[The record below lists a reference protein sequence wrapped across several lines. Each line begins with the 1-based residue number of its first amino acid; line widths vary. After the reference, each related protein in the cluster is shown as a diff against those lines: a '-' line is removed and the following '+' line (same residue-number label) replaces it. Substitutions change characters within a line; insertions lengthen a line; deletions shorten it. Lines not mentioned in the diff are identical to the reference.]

1 LNRIRL
7 DGAFDGKMRVSMIV
21 SEQLDQLGV
30 QFPDCDIAA
39 FADLS
44 TGMVLSARVVGKV
57 SQERLDE
64 LCMSAMDVLDG
75 QTADNVTR
83 TMWPKSSDR
92 IRCAVRFQTDQVE
105 LFLRSAQMPEDALC
119 LVCATKVDLPAL
131 ISVAEDTLSRIETG
145 H

>member
-1 LNRIRL
+1 
-7 DGAFDGKMRVSMIV
+7 MIV
-21 SEQLDQLGV
+21 SEQLDLLGV
-30 QFPDCDIAA
+30 QFPDCNIVA

-64 LCMSAMDVLDG
+64 LCLSAIDLLDG
-75 QTADNVTR
+75 QMADSVAR
-83 TMWPKSSDR
+83 AIWPKSSDR
-92 IRCAVRFQTDQVE
+92 IQCAIRFQTAQVE

-131 ISVAEDTLSRIETG
+131 IGVAEDTLSRIEMG